1 MSRFIF
7 HRDGDGQ
14 MYHLAA
20 EHVSNRWKVL
30 TMSVGTLDAMV
41 GKQMRD
47 VKAFLESDRIWLSC

>member
-1 MSRFIF
+1 
-7 HRDGDGQ
+7 
-14 MYHLAA
+14 MYHLAS